1 MKFQRKK
8 DKDTSS
14 QQGLV
19 LDPNVIGD
27 TADGTAVGGFRS
39 LITRNVQYYIAIIL
53 FASVIYTSLMVVFEI
68 IRQY

>member
-27 TADGTAVGGFRS
+27 TADGTVVGGFRS